1 MADIPRNLYMHFP
14 FCRGKCSYCALYSRG
29 AVALSERKAY
39 SAKMADALSKLS
51 ARGAKFS
58 TVYFGG
64 GSPALCDL
72 NAVLSS
78 LAPCLEIDAEV
89 SVELHPLDVKK
100 PLLDMLRSEGVN
112 RISMGVESLDNATL
126 RDMGRR
132 YSLNEAKDAFFTVRE
147 FFDNAGIDLIVGYPR
162 VENAEE
168 WKIEKLADWGMTH
181 CSVYSLQLEEESSLA
196 SREGIESSLPDDD
209 EVMDSLKNIGEFLES
224 ISLERYEISNW
235 ARKGREC
242 RHNSAVWAGEDY
254 LGLGTG
260 AYSRV
265 ALRRMRGA
273 WGVDGEGAEEV
284 SVVSEEDD
292 IKERLL
298 FRLRTRKGL
307 DASFCPRWK
316 ETLEKF
322 VAEGVLSSAGDIYR
336 LTPRGM
342 EICDYVLAA
351 LV

>member
-1 MADIPRNLYMHFP
+1 MHFP
-14 FCRGKCSYCALYSRG
+14 FCRGKCSYCALYSRA
-29 AVALSERKAY
+29 AVALSERKDY
-39 SAKMADALSKLS
+39 SEKMAQSLSCLAAS
-51 ARGAKFS
+51 GAKEKFS

-72 NAVLSS
+72 KTILRS
-78 LAPCLEIDAEV
+78 LAPCLAPNAEV

-100 PLLDMLRSEGVN
+100 HLLDMLRAEGVN
-112 RISMGVESLDNATL
+112 RISMGVQSLDEATL

-132 YSLNEAKDAFFTVRE
+132 YSLNEARDAFFEIRE

-162 VENAEE
+162 VENSKAWNLSE
-168 WKIEKLADWGMTH
+168 IADWGISH
-181 CSVYSLQLEEESSLA
+181 CSVYSLQLEEGSALA
-196 SREGIESSLPDDD
+196 SRSGIERLLPGDD
-209 EVMDSLKNIGEFLES
+209 EVMDLLKSIGDFLQS

-235 ARKGREC
+235 ARKGCEC
-242 RHNSAVWAGEDY
+242 RHNCAVWAGEDY

-265 ALRRMRGA
+265 GLRRMCGA
-273 WGVDGEGAEEV
+273 WSIEGEGAEEL
-284 SVVSEEDD
+284 SVVDEEED

-298 FRLRTRKGL
+298 FRLRTKSGIDVSSRPQWRECL
-307 DASFCPRWK
+307 DA
-316 ETLEKF
+316 F
-322 VAEGVLSSAGDIYR
+322 VREGLVCSSGDIYR

-342 EICDYVLAA
+342 EVCDSILAE